1 MQTFAAKVSRKTKPE
16 TRNISTPTA
25 QLFHVTDF
33 HMAGSTDGR
42 KREWSK
48 LSASECDFDR
58 FHRRHQVKGIS
69 VTMDTNIIKPRGET

>member
-25 QLFHVTDF
+25 QLFHV
-33 HMAGSTDGR
+33 ARSTDGR
-42 KREWSK
+42 KQEWSK

-69 VTMDTNIIKPRGET
+69 VTMDTNIIKLRGET